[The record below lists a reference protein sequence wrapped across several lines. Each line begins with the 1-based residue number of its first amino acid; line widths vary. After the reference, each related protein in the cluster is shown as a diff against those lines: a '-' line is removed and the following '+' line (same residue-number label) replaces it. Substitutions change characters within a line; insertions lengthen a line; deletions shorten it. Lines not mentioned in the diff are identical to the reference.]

1 MENTTL
7 LIKLSKAQKK
17 EIEVLAKAQGLSTS
31 EYLRRKALNK

>member
-17 EIEVLAKAQGLSTS
+17 EIEVLAKVQGLSTS

>member
-7 LIKLSKAQKK
+7 LIKLSKSQKR

-31 EYLRRKALNK
+31 EYLRRKGLNK

>member
-7 LIKLSKAQKK
+7 LFNLSKSEKRQ
-17 EIEVLAKAQGLSTS
+17 IEVLAKAQGLSTS